1 MGAVEDCPFANGTH
15 RLLLWPSPSAESA
28 AACESWDIPEKVWCV
43 GHKSRSQSSWPRMV
57 RKLIVIKAARAHFM
71 YESIELLPKNIMGA
85 SANQLRGE
93 IEKGEEE
100 GLPDYE
106 RRLMAM
112 CSQVGLADQA
122 EAAVKKIKALLPR
135 VVALARLL
143 RSSLTERQR
152 RRR

>member
-1 MGAVEDCPFANGTH
+1 
-15 RLLLWPSPSAESA
+15 
-28 AACESWDIPEKVWCV
+28 
-43 GHKSRSQSSWPRMV
+43 MV
-57 RKLIVIKAARAHFM
+57 RKLIVIKAARAHYM